1 MNDKA
6 LYQLERAIDALTEM
20 AKHLRE
26 DTKVA
31 STPVKY
37 DEHMEVF
44 APYLGLDEDPY
55 SYYKPK
61 DDVLVDLS

>member
-6 LYQLERAIDALTEM
+6 LYQLERAIDALTKM

-26 DTKVA
+26 DTQVA

-37 DEHMEVF
+37 DEHMGVF

-55 SYYKPK
+55 SYYNPK
-61 DDVLVDLS
+61 DEPLVDLS